1 MDNSIKQ
8 TFKRI
13 KSLEVQGATAVART
27 VITALKAY
35 GLRIRTNNLKI
46 WNNKFKKAADY
57 LLSARPTE
65 PMAQNGVK
73 FIFFQIAKVKPKN
86 VAQAKNY
93 LKKSANDFLIMMK
106 DAADLIIEHGRKL
119 IKASDDD
126 ILTHCHSWL
135 VEQILIRAKKNKKRF
150 KVYNTETRPLFQ
162 GRITSKKLLQAKI
175 PTTMVAD
182 SSAGFLISHY
192 SGKDLMMDKI
202 ILGAD
207 AVLPDGSVIN
217 KIGSFSIGSIANQE
231 KVPLYIATT
240 LLKFY
245 SKSWIKIER
254 RPPKEL
260 WTNAPKNLKIINFAF
275 DIVPAKYIKG
285 IICEAGIIK
294 PKDIKKTVKK
304 LYPLLLWKRI
314 I

>member
-1 MDNSIKQ
+1 MKTIKQ
-8 TFKRI
+8 TFKNI
-13 KSLEVQGATAVART
+13 KSLKVQGATAVART
-27 VITALKAY
+27 TIKTLEIY
-35 GLRIRTNNLKI
+35 SLRIKAKNVANWKRD
-46 WNNKFKKAADY
+46 FKKVADL

-73 FIFFQIAKVKPKN
+73 YIFSQLSQAKPKN
-86 VAQAKNY
+86 VIEVRNEAK
-93 LKKSANDFLIMMK
+93 KAAEDFLGMMK
-106 DAADLIIEHGRKL
+106 RAADLTIKNGRTIIKV
-119 IKASDDD
+119 KDDD

-135 VEQILIRAKKNKKRF
+135 VEQILIKAKKNKKNF

-207 AVLPDGSVIN
+207 ALLPDGSVIN
-217 KIGSFSIGSIANQE
+217 KIGSFSIGSIAHQE

-245 SKSWIKIER
+245 PKSWIKIER
-254 RPPKEL
+254 RSPKEI
-260 WTNAPKNLKIINFAF
+260 WQNAPKDLKIINFAF
-275 DIVPAKYIKG
+275 DCIPIKYITG
-285 IICEAGIIK
+285 IICEAGVIK
-294 PKDIKKTVKK
+294 PEAVKKTVKK
-304 LYPLLLWKRI
+304 VYPFL
-314 I
+314 

>member
-8 TFKRI
+8 TFKNI
-13 KSLEVQGATAVART
+13 KSLKVQGATAVART
-27 VITALKAY
+27 TIKALKAY
-35 GLRIRTNNLKI
+35 SLKI
-46 WNNKFKKAADY
+46 KAINATNWKKDFKKAADF

-73 FIFFQIAKVKPKN
+73 YIFSQLSKAEPKN
-86 VAQAKNY
+86 VVETKNEAK
-93 LKKSANDFLIMMK
+93 KAADDFLKMMK
-106 DAADLIIEHGRKL
+106 NAADLTIKYGRKI
-119 IKASDDD
+119 IKANDDD

-135 VEQILIRAKKNKKRF
+135 VEQILIQAKNNKKNF
-150 KVYNTETRPLFQ
+150 KVYNTETRPLYQ

-175 PTTMVAD
+175 STTMVAD

-207 AVLPDGSVIN
+207 ALLPDGSVIN
-217 KIGSFSIGSIANQE
+217 KIGSFSIGSIAHQE

-245 SKSWIKIER
+245 PKSWIKIER
-254 RPPKEL
+254 RSPKEL
-260 WTNAPKNLKIINFAF
+260 WPNAPKNLKIINFAF
-275 DIVPAKYIKG
+275 DRIPMKYITG
-285 IICEAGIIK
+285 IICEAGVIK
-294 PKDIKKTVKK
+294 PEAVKKTVKK
-304 LYPLLLWKRI
+304 VYPFL
-314 I
+314 

>member
-1 MDNSIKQ
+1 MKAIQQ

-13 KSLEVQGATAVART
+13 KSLEIQGATAIART

-46 WNNKFKKAADY
+46 WKNKVEKAGDY
-57 LLSARPTE
+57 LLLARPTE
-65 PMAQNGVK
+65 PLAQNGVK
-73 FIFFQIAKVKPKN
+73 FIFSQLAKAKPKN

-93 LKKSANDFLIMMK
+93 LKKSANDFLLMMT
-106 DAADLIIEHGRKL
+106 DAADLIIFHGQKV
-119 IKASDDD
+119 IKNNNNV
-126 ILTHCHSWL
+126 LTHCHSWL
-135 VEQILIRAKKNKKRF
+135 VEQILTKAKKNKKKF
-150 KVYNTETRPLFQ
+150 KVFNTETRPLFQ
-162 GRITSKKLLQAKI
+162 GRITSKKLLKAKI

-192 SGKDLMMDKI
+192 SGKELMMDKI

-217 KIGSFSIGSIANQE
+217 KIGSFTIGSVGDQE

-245 SKSWIKIER
+245 PKPWIKIER
-254 RPPKEL
+254 RSPEEL
-260 WTNAPKNLKIINFAF
+260 WAKAPKDLKIINFAF
-275 DIVPAKYIKG
+275 DIIPAKYIKG

-294 PKDIKKTVKK
+294 PKDIKKLAKK
-304 LYPLLLWKRI
+304 IYPLL
-314 I
+314 

>member
-1 MDNSIKQ
+1 MKTIKQ
-8 TFKRI
+8 TFKKI
-13 KSLEVQGATAVART
+13 KSLKVQGATAVART
-27 VITALKAY
+27 TIKALKDY
-35 GLRIRTNNLKI
+35 SLRVKANNVANWK
-46 WNNKFKKAADY
+46 KDFKKAADY

-73 FIFFQIAKVKPKN
+73 YIFSQLNLAKPKN
-86 VAQAKNY
+86 VVEARNET
-93 LKKSANDFLIMMK
+93 KKAADDFLKTMK
-106 DAADLIIEHGRKL
+106 LAAELTIKNGRTI
-119 IKASDDD
+119 IKAKDDD

-135 VEQILIRAKKNKKRF
+135 VEQILIKAKKNKKNF
-150 KVYNTETRPLFQ
+150 KVYNTETRPLYQ

-217 KIGSFSIGSIANQE
+217 KIGSFGIGSIAYRE

-240 LLKFY
+240 LLKFHP
-245 SKSWIKIER
+245 KSWIKIER
-254 RPPKEL
+254 RSPKEL
-260 WTNAPKNLKIINFAF
+260 WPNAPKNLKIINFAF
-275 DIVPAKYIKG
+275 DRIPMKYITG
-285 IICEAGIIK
+285 IICEAGVIK
-294 PKDIKKTVKK
+294 PSQVKTYMKKI
-304 LYPLLLWKRI
+304 YPFI
-314 I
+314 

>member
-1 MDNSIKQ
+1 MKTIQQ

-13 KSLEVQGATAVART
+13 KSLEIQGATAIART

-46 WNNKFKKAADY
+46 WKNKVEKAGDY
-57 LLSARPTE
+57 LLLARPTE
-65 PMAQNGVK
+65 PLAQNGVK
-73 FIFFQIAKVKPKN
+73 FIFSQLAKAKPKN

-93 LKKSANDFLIMMK
+93 LKKSANDFLLMMT
-106 DAADLIIEHGRKL
+106 DAADLIIFHGQKV
-119 IKASDDD
+119 IKNNNNV
-126 ILTHCHSWL
+126 LTHCHSWL
-135 VEQILIRAKKNKKRF
+135 VEQILTKAKKNKKKF
-150 KVYNTETRPLFQ
+150 KVFNTETRPLFQ
-162 GRITSKKLLQAKI
+162 GRITSKKLLKAKI

-192 SGKDLMMDKI
+192 SGKELMMDKI

-217 KIGSFSIGSIANQE
+217 KIGSFTIGSVADQE
-231 KVPLYIATT
+231 KVPLYVATT

-245 SKSWIKIER
+245 PKPWIKIER
-254 RPPKEL
+254 RSPEEL
-260 WTNAPKNLKIINFAF
+260 WAKAPKNLKIINFAF
-275 DIVPAKYIKG
+275 DIIPAKYIKG

-294 PKDIKKTVKK
+294 PKDIKKLVKK
-304 LYPLLLWKRI
+304 TYPLL
-314 I
+314 